1 MSGANPKHR
10 RVSRVSA
17 VQALYQMDVSGT
29 PHKTVVNEF
38 LNHRFGHAEE
48 PGMVRADEP
57 YFEDIMIGVVSNQ
70 TDIDDAIIQHLSD
83 KWPLRRLD
91 ATLRALLRSATYEIQ
106 KRPDVPALVII
117 NEYMAIATDFF
128 SGKEPGMVNG
138 VLDKIAKQ
146 TRSAEF
152 GLTPSHAV
160 VPKAATK
167 EAAPADAPAT
177 DAPATDAPATDKDG

>member
-1 MSGANPKHR
+1 MSGANPKLR

-38 LNHRFGHAEE
+38 LNHRFGHADE
-48 PGMVRADEP
+48 PGMVKADEP
-57 YFEDIMIGVVSNQ
+57 YFEDIMAGVVSNQ
-70 TDIDDAIIQHLSD
+70 TGIDASITLHLSD

-106 KRPDVPALVII
+106 KRPDVPGLVII

-138 VLDKIAKQ
+138 VLDKICKDVRA
-146 TRSAEF
+146 AEF
-152 GLTPSHAV
+152 GLSASHAALPGAIGKD
-160 VPKAATK
+160 VPAEKAAP
-167 EAAPADAPAT
+167 ENALA
-177 DAPATDAPATDKDG
+177 KDE